1 MKKIDLVYMWVDGSD
16 KKWQEQK
23 NHWLKKIKNEVHVCD
38 DSIADARWRD
48 NDELKFALRS
58 AELYAPW
65 INHIYIVT
73 GFGQVPKWLNTNH
86 PKITIVP
93 QEQIMPADALPTFN
107 SVAIEMCIMNIPG
120 LSEYFL
126 LSNDDMFFNRPV
138 GPDFFYD
145 AQGRAIV
152 WNTQN
157 RKINNVGF
165 SLELLES
172 DYRKTILMAA
182 NKIYNIFGKKHL
194 AVAPAHNIDPYIK
207 SSMIECRNHPMLVQY
222 LDTQIRNKFRT
233 NWELQRWIFNLFD
246 VIHGRAILKRARR
259 FKKAKHWIYN
269 LIHYHK
275 CKNSPMYCENA
286 AMEMRNV
293 NPPLFCINDT
303 ENITDE
309 IRQQNWDF
317 LNKKFPNKSEFEI

>member
-93 QEQIMPADALPTFN
+93 QEQIMPADSLPTFN

-120 LSEYFL
+120 LSEHFL
-126 LSNDDMFFNRPV
+126 LSNDDMFFNRPI

-145 AQGRAIV
+145 KRGRAIV
-152 WNTQN
+152 WYTQN
-157 RKINNVGF
+157 KKFNNVGF
-165 SLELLES
+165 AMEMLES

-182 NKIYNIFGKKHL
+182 NKIHRVFEKKYL
-194 AVAPAHNIDPYIK
+194 TIAPAHNIDPYIK
-207 SSMIECRNHPMLVQY
+207 SSMIQCKNHPMLMQ
-222 LDTQIRNKFRT
+222 LFDTQIRNKFRT
-233 NWELQRWIFNLFD
+233 NWELQRWIFNLYD
-246 VIHGRAILKRARR
+246 VVHNRAILKRARHK
-259 FKKAKHWIYN
+259 KKAKHFLYN
-269 LIHYHK
+269 LVHRK
-275 CKNSPMYCENA
+275 KWKNAPMYCEDA
-286 AMEMRNV
+286 VLAMKHA

-303 ENITDE
+303 EKINDN
-309 IRQQNWDF
+309 IRQQNWQF
-317 LNKKFPNKSEFEI
+317 LNEKFPNKSEFEL